1 MYKYVFILDVMLD
14 EVYLIW
20 LSVNIGKKMN
30 NMLIF
35 VVFLIDDWDIICLFF
50 DLIDV

>member
-1 MYKYVFILDVMLD
+1 MFILDVMLD

-20 LSVNIGKKMN
+20 LSVMN